1 MLRDSEVARKQ
12 AASFEGLDRRRRL
25 GGTMS
30 HSELLDARIT
40 VDGYRTFRMLT
51 YCVVYLAVL
60 CSPVVALAAAF
71 YGWKAIEIV
80 LTR

>member
-1 MLRDSEVARKQ
+1 
-12 AASFEGLDRRRRL
+12 
-25 GGTMS
+25 MS

-60 CSPVVALAAAF
+60 CSPFLALAACV
-71 YGWKAIEIV
+71 YGWKVIELV
-80 LTR
+80 LTH

>member
-1 MLRDSEVARKQ
+1 
-12 AASFEGLDRRRRL
+12 
-25 GGTMS
+25 MS